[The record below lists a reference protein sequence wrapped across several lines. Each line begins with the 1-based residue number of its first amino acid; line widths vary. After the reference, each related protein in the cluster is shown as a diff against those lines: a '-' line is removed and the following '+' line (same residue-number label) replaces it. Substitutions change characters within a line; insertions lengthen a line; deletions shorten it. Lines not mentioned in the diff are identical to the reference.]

1 MTQNVKGNT
10 KPMNEC
16 MAEMIE
22 TNKVESFKKHKKP
35 DPFDEGMDKSANEI
49 MRRRK
54 LTDNE
59 QHRFS

>member
-1 MTQNVKGNT
+1 
-10 KPMNEC
+10 MNEC